1 MIYMRVALVG
11 NDEQL
16 LRFAELAASGGEF
29 LPVYAAECPDLV
41 ARLKIPHPGIKV
53 IDWQSL
59 LDPQTQANVELI
71 CFSTLPDRTQQEATL
86 KKLALLNK
94 PIIVL
99 HPVHDSLIAA
109 YELEL
114 FYREKQAFLAPWLPL
129 RTHPFLD
136 QIREWLRAG
145 AASPIGQIENIT
157 LERVLVKRDRRTV
170 IDHFARDCDLLRS
183 LIGEISQVMTMAGT
197 VLASSNPYSNET
209 KGNPYSNLSIQLSSE
224 QGITTRWTVA
234 SQATTSS
241 ATLILTGSNG
251 KILWQLPSPTTAGSA
266 VIQHDRHETALTLP
280 DWSEREIAAQT
291 VTLAQQRQSLVPWN
305 DAARTIEIMDAVERS
320 LARSRKIDVRV
331 EESDDLGNFKGIMAS
346 VGCGFL
352 LFSLLLLIICA
363 VAGKV
368 LRAAG
373 WPDMANAVETAWP
386 WFFIVVSGLFLGVQ
400 IVIKLAVKPE
410 KK

>member
-1 MIYMRVALVG
+1 M
-11 NDEQL
+11 Q
-16 LRFAELAASGGEF
+16 
-29 LPVYAAECPDLV
+29 
-41 ARLKIPHPGIKV
+41 
-53 IDWQSL
+53 
-59 LDPQTQANVELI
+59 
-71 CFSTLPDRTQQEATL
+71 
-86 KKLALLNK
+86 
-94 PIIVL
+94 
-99 HPVHDSLIAA
+99 
-109 YELEL
+109 
-114 FYREKQAFLAPWLPL
+114 
-129 RTHPFLD
+129 
-136 QIREWLRAG
+136 
-145 AASPIGQIENIT
+145 
-157 LERVLVKRDRRTV
+157 RDRRTV

-197 VLASSNPYSNET
+197 VLASSNPYFNET

-234 SQATTSS
+234 GQSTASS

-251 KILWQLPSPTTAGSA
+251 KMLWHLPSPTTAGSA
-266 VIQHDRHETALTLP
+266 VIQHDRHETIITLP
-280 DWSEREIAAQT
+280 NWSERDIAAQT

-320 LARSRKIDVRV
+320 LARGRKIDVRV

-373 WPDMANAVETAWP
+373 WPDAANLVEAAWP
-386 WFFIVVSGLFLGVQ
+386 WFFIIISGLFLGVQ